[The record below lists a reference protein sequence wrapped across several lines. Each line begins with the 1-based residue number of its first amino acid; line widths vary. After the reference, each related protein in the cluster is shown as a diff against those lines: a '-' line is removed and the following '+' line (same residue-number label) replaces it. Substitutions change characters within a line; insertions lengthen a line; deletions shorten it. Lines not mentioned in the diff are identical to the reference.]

1 VDHAAAAF
9 NFGRDEFCNRYN
21 SADRGR
27 ERLRETEGGLQMQ
40 LRNLVRHATLAIISF
55 AVLHPMAAF
64 AQETRSEISIER
76 TGFFTTSNQGNA
88 VRDNVTNTGGFLLGY
103 RYNIN
108 RWLAAKATQARK
120 TTASVR
126 VTTKILSKASVVRR
140 TVRD

>member
-1 VDHAAAAF
+1 
-9 NFGRDEFCNRYN
+9 
-21 SADRGR
+21 
-27 ERLRETEGGLQMQ
+27 MQ
-40 LRNLVRHATLAIISF
+40 LRNLIKHATLTIISF

-64 AQETRSEISIER
+64 AQEARSEINIEG
-76 TGFFTTSNQGNA
+76 TGFFTANNQGNG